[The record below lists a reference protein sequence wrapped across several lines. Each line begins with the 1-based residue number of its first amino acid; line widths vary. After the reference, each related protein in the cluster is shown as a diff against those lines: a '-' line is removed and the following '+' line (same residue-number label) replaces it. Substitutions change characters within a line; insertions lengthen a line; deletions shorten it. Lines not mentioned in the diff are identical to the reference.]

1 MVVAKRNLMK
11 KGQDVKL
18 VILIA
23 VVIVVMAFLAVI
35 GIVRKII

>member
-11 KGQDVKL
+11 KGQDVKF